1 MTEETQTETQ
11 TAAAEDLSSLDTF
24 ELQFTL
30 TVRQINII
38 LSALQELPHKVSRD
52 VIDSIMRQGQPQ
64 LPVND
69 TQPPAND

>member
-1 MTEETQTETQ
+1 MTEETQTTTTTEELENLQ
-11 TAAAEDLSSLDTF
+11 TF
-24 ELQFTL
+24 ELAFTL
-30 TVRQINII
+30 TVREINII